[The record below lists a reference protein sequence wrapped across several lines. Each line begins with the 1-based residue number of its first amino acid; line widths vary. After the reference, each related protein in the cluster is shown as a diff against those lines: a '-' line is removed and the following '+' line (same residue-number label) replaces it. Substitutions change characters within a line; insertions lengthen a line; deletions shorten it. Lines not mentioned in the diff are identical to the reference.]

1 MQSVSHCSTRGQG
14 TASQTQLLPF
24 DKFSLS
30 RHRGRRMRIPHVWL
44 PRWWSTRGTAT
55 SFPGLF
61 SAEER
66 KGGKSPSS
74 PRRRKALGTRLEA
87 RTFSQLWKAGL
98 GLILSLTSVSLER
111 LSATLWP
118 LRLMNIWLRN
128 ASSQS
133 TFWTKPGVLSV
144 SVTWFQ

>member
-1 MQSVSHCSTRGQG
+1 MIVVCNLFPIVQLAGRGHFLKRRCYLLINLASADIVMGACAVSMFGCLVGGQ
-14 TASQTQLLPF
+14 
-24 DKFSLS
+24 
-30 RHRGRRMRIPHVWL
+30 H
-44 PRWWSTRGTAT
+44 
-55 SFPGLF
+55 
-61 SAEER
+61 
-66 KGGKSPSS
+66 
-74 PRRRKALGTRLEA
+74 EA

-128 ASSQS
+128 ASSLT